1 MVDGV
6 VFLVPQGLERL
17 FSSLP
22 IVSTSQRRLAQC
34 ALNLRTETHEQAQPE
49 RRDCARGRVV
59 KTSVWEAAPVAAG

>member
-22 IVSTSQRRLAQC
+22 VVSTSQRLAQC
-34 ALNLRTETHEQAQPE
+34 TLHFSAETHEQAQPE

-59 KTSVWEAAPVAAG
+59 KASDWEAAPVAAG